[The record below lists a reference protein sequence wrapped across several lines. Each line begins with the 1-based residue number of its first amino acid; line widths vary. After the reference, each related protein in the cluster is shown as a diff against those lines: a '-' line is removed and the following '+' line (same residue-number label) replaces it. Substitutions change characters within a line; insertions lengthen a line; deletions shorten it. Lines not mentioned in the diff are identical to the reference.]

1 MYKLIALDMDG
12 TLLNSDKIIT
22 EKTKSALIAAKEK
35 GVKVVLA
42 SGRPIDGLR
51 RYLKELD
58 LVDTD
63 EYVLSYNGC
72 LVQETKGDAIIHEVG
87 LKGEDLHYIYDLS
100 TKLGVNIH
108 AFSSKDGL
116 ITPKTSKY
124 TKIEASMNGID
135 IKIVDFKKI
144 DKDETIIKIM
154 LIDEPDILDLAISK
168 LPKEAYERYN
178 IVKSTPHFLE
188 VINKEGNKGAG
199 LKALAKHLN
208 ITKEEII
215 AVGDAGNDLE
225 MIEYAGLGVAMENA
239 TDEVKKS
246 ANYMTSSNN
255 EDGIAQVI
263 EKFIVSNKCQ
273 WYNGV

>member
-22 EKTKSALIAAKEK
+22 EKTKTALDFARAK

-51 RYLKELD
+51 RYLEELN

-72 LVQETKGDAIIHEVG
+72 LVQETKTDAIIHEVG
-87 LKGEDLHYIYDLS
+87 LKGKDLKYIYDIS

-108 AFSSKDGL
+108 AFSSKQGL
-116 ITPKTSKY
+116 ITPKNSKY
-124 TKIEASMNGID
+124 TEFEARLNNID
-135 IKIVDFKKI
+135 INIVDFNEI
-144 DKDETIIKIM
+144 DSEENIIKIM
-154 LIDEPDILDLAISK
+154 IIDEPEILDEAILK
-168 LPKEAYERYN
+168 LPKEAYEKYN

-188 VINKEGNKGAG
+188 IINKNGNKGEG
-199 LKALAKHLN
+199 LRALAKHLN
-208 ITKEEII
+208 ISKEEII

-225 MIEYAGLGVAMENA
+225 MIGYAGLGVAMENA
-239 TDEVKKS
+239 TEDVKKI
-246 ANYMTSSNN
+246 ANYQTTSNN
-255 EDGIAQVI
+255 DDGIVKVI
-263 EKFIVSNKCQ
+263 EKYIV
-273 WYNGV
+273 